1 MHSCMRLKGLV
12 KADMVAVICTEEGVR
27 VGSVRL
33 NRGNFHAE
41 PGLRAVL
48 SGSLGS
54 EKGARAWALVYFRE
68 AISRGWFCVHPS
80 HPARQRALL
89 LLAVTAAMQPDDQS
103 GSPTMG
109 VCRYRAAS
117 WILPRRDRLPCLS
130 PTLGPHDEDT
140 ACWERTRRRRAASWY
155 DVWG

>member
-27 VGSVRL
+27 VWSVRL

-54 EKGARAWALVYFRE
+54 EEGARAWALVYFRE

-80 HPARQRALL
+80 HPARQRALS
-89 LLAVTAAMQPDDQS
+89 LLAVTAAVPFAA
-103 GSPTMG
+103 PR
-109 VCRYRAAS
+109 VRAA
-117 WILPRRDRLPCLS
+117 
-130 PTLGPHDEDT
+130 G
-140 ACWERTRRRRAASWY
+140 
-155 DVWG
+155 

>member
-1 MHSCMRLKGLV
+1 
-12 KADMVAVICTEEGVR
+12 MVQYW
-27 VGSVRL
+27 SS
-33 NRGNFHAE
+33 
-41 PGLRAVL
+41 GLRVVL

-109 VCRYRAAS
+109 VCRY
-117 WILPRRDRLPCLS
+117 
-130 PTLGPHDEDT
+130 
-140 ACWERTRRRRAASWY
+140 
-155 DVWG
+155 

>member
-1 MHSCMRLKGLV
+1 
-12 KADMVAVICTEEGVR
+12 MVQYW
-27 VGSVRL
+27 SS
-33 NRGNFHAE
+33 
-41 PGLRAVL
+41 GLRVVL

-140 ACWERTRRRRAASWY
+140 ACLAPSRGVMASMFGGGETKPDTERDRQARAGFTRVTSQ
-155 DVWG
+155 G